1 MSFVLD
7 ALKVSERRRSKFARP
22 IYAHPPRP
30 NAGRRRRRW
39 FAVLAAVAGLAG
51 VFLAWRLLIPTSA
64 ITAGGEPGSAGE
76 ATAPAANE
84 HSGTPPGGA
93 IGNTAQSDADA
104 PAVPG
109 ENPVDAGPA
118 ADGQTVAADP
128 GGAAPGDRA
137 QAAPPQDPPVEITA
151 DTAPPD
157 WPPLTLQMLFHS
169 PQGDR
174 SFVQINGRSY
184 REGERLDDGPEVV
197 AIASDGVVLAY
208 QGARVRLAMQR

>member
-7 ALKVSERRRSKFARP
+7 ALKVSEKRRSKFSRP
-22 IYAHPPRP
+22 VYAHPPRP
-30 NAGRRRRRW
+30 HAGRRKRRW
-39 FAVLAAVAGLAG
+39 ITVLLAIAVVAG
-51 VFLAWRLLIPTSA
+51 VFLAWRLLIQTPA
-64 ITAGGEPGSAGE
+64 ITAVGGADSAG
-76 ATAPAANE
+76 AAAPPAAME

-93 IGNTAQSDADA
+93 IGNTAQSDADTSS
-104 PAVPG
+104 VPG
-109 ENPVDAGPA
+109 NNTDVTGLTENEQSV
-118 ADGQTVAADP
+118 TADP
-128 GGAAPGDRA
+128 GGAGGGDGT
-137 QAAPPQDPPVEITA
+137 QAAPPGNPPVEITA